1 MFSKDF
7 SESPAR
13 QFSDEEYKVSDFVAT
28 SHGNL
33 AGLGGSFLAGQVQLD
48 ELEKNRDRREPSPT
62 NMYDRGSS
70 PSLDADNE
78 SDGSSILNEI
88 PCHRIVEDIIN
99 DDIAEK

>member
-1 MFSKDF
+1 M
-7 SESPAR
+7 
-13 QFSDEEYKVSDFVAT
+13 SDFVAN
-28 SHGNL
+28 SHSNL
-33 AGLGGSFLAGQVQLD
+33 DGLGDSFQVKMN
-48 ELEKNRDRREPSPT
+48 ELEKNRDRREPSPN

-88 PCHRIVEDIIN
+88 PCHRIVDDIIN